1 METSRDNQ
9 ATLPGFDLPQNP
21 PATTVNTAGLFYS
34 PPQSGQLNRFQEIQF
49 IDAALHPFIH
59 QSTPSATDLRK
70 RGETKAEKTT
80 HKIHLIRRLEQL
92 NKNRPRNTENPDIH
106 STELLI
112 TALKEI
118 SKAVNSEQSPESIR
132 RKCSEKA
139 EELGISDKI
148 FFPDHHKPMHD
159 FATLSNKEH
168 SPARLL
174 GQEIVNRIHEQI
186 HANAVLI
193 QPRYPQI
200 DQTHSTA
207 LVDYFDRPK
216 VKKSGEEAKAM
227 ALLQQLAAAYREEL
241 QKRGVLFGFEKLP
254 STVRLLRG
262 ILYTDA
268 VYTLAETLQREVID
282 AFHKIEKSHNGV
294 ANITWE
300 EYGNQIFSE
309 KIQRLVDACEA
320 SIDAIKPAIEP
331 SDLVKNAWRGL
342 READSLEIIEG
353 ITKQL
358 RLNSLEYVL
367 GSKHKKKLTTQ
378 VLQAL
383 NGDMES
389 MKKTLQRDIRDKDRG
404 RLRGEIDYFNPLADG
419 FGNSSQSKTLHLLY
433 NACWSAVAGKMEKA
447 VKNREAMLANPEI
460 SAETGEDT
468 PKAKRKCDKAD
479 IRAGAGGA
487 HR

>member
-1 METSRDNQ
+1 MEIAPDKQT
-9 ATLPGFDLPQNP
+9 TLPGFDLPQNP
-21 PATTVNTAGLFYS
+21 PATTVDAASMSYN
-34 PPQSGQLNRFQEIQF
+34 PHQSGQLNRFQEIQF
-49 IDAALHPFIH
+49 INAALHPFIH
-59 QSTPSATDLRK
+59 QSTSSGKDQRK

-92 NKNRPRNTENPDIH
+92 NKNRPRNMQDSDFH
-106 STELLI
+106 STEHLI

-118 SKAVNSEQSPESIR
+118 SKAAHSEQSPESLR
-132 RKCSEKA
+132 RKCTEKA
-139 EELGISDKI
+139 EELGISDEI
-148 FFPDHHKPMHD
+148 FFPNHHKSMHD
-159 FATLSNKEH
+159 FATPSNKEY
-168 SPARLL
+168 SPALLL
-174 GQEIVNRIHEQI
+174 GQEIVTRIHEKI

-200 DQTHSTA
+200 DQTNITA

-216 VKKSGEEAKAM
+216 VKKSGEEARAM
-227 ALLQQLAAAYREEL
+227 TLLQQLAAAYREEL
-241 QKRGVLFGFEKLP
+241 PKRGVLFGFEKLP

-282 AFHKIEKSHNGV
+282 AFHKIEKSRNGL
-294 ANITWE
+294 ANRTWE

-389 MKKTLQRDIRDKDRG
+389 MKKTLQRDIRDKDAG

-468 PKAKRKCDKAD
+468 PQAKRKFNKTD
-479 IRAGAGGA
+479 IRAGAHGA

>member
-1 METSRDNQ
+1 MEIAPDNQ
-9 ATLPGFDLPQNP
+9 TTLPGFDLSQNP
-21 PATTVNTAGLFYS
+21 PATTVDAASMFYN
-34 PPQSGQLNRFQEIQF
+34 PHQSGQLNRFQEIQF

-118 SKAVNSEQSPESIR
+118 SKAAHSEQSPESLH
-132 RKCSEKA
+132 RKCTEKA
-139 EELGISDKI
+139 EELGISDEI
-148 FFPDHHKPMHD
+148 FFPNHHKSMHD
-159 FATLSNKEH
+159 FATPSNKEKE
-168 SPARLL
+168 PARLL
-174 GQEIVNRIHEQI
+174 GDALVTRIHEQI

-200 DQTHSTA
+200 DQTHITA

-216 VKKSGEEAKAM
+216 VKKSGEEARAM
-227 ALLQQLAAAYREEL
+227 ALLQQLAAAYRHEL
-241 QKRGVLFGFEKLP
+241 TQRGVLFGFEKLP
-254 STVRLLRG
+254 KTNRLLG
-262 ILYTDA
+262 HILYTDA
-268 VYTLAETLQREVID
+268 VYTLASKLQREVVD
-282 AFHKIEKSHNGV
+282 RFHGIKISPNRV
-294 ANITWE
+294 PSRTWE
-300 EYGNQIFSE
+300 EEGKRLFSE
-309 KIQRLVDACEA
+309 TIQRLVNDCEA
-320 SIDAIKPAIEP
+320 SIHAIQPPIQP
-331 SDLVKNAWRGL
+331 SDHVKNAWEGL
-342 READSLEIIEG
+342 REAESMEIIEG
-353 ITKQL
+353 ITRQL
-358 RLNSLEYVL
+358 RLKSLEFVL
-367 GSKHKKKLTTQ
+367 GSEHKKKLTTQ
-378 VLQAL
+378 ALQAL
-383 NGDMES
+383 NGDIES
-389 MKKTLQRDIRDKDRG
+389 MKKTLQRDIRDKDAG